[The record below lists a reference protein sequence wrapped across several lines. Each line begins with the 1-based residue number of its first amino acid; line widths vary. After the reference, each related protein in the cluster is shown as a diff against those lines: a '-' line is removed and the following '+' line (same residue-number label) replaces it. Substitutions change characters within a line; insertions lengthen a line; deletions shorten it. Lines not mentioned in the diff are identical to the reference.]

1 MKELVVLGAGES
13 GVGAALLAKKE
24 GFEVFVSDRGII
36 KDKYKEELADKGIPY
51 EECQHDE
58 SRILKALEVI
68 KSPGIPDKVP
78 LIKRLKKAGISVI
91 GEIEFASRYT
101 DAKVVGITGSN
112 GKTTTTL
119 LTYHLLKTA
128 GLEVAL
134 GGNIGVSFARNVA
147 FNNRSLHVLELSSF
161 QLDGTQAFRPDIAM
175 ILNISPDHLDRYD
188 YKMEN
193 YIASKF
199 LITQNLTKSDWFLFN
214 EEDSNITQNIEQ
226 LTIDA
231 QKKAINSKYCI
242 EGHLF
247 VGGLNFEIRN
257 TALQGQ
263 HNAMNALFALETAM
277 LLGADPKQLQ
287 EGLDT
292 FRNDPHRMEEVAI
305 IDEVRFIND
314 SKATNVDATFYALDA
329 IKENII
335 WIVGGTDKGND
346 YQPLLSVVEEK
357 VKVMICMGVDNQ
369 KLINTFSS
377 LVKGSTQEVKSAKEA
392 VNEAFALAQKGDT
405 ILLSPACASFDLFKN
420 YIDRGEQFKTAVL
433 DLGNRK

>member
-13 GVGAALLAKKE
+13 GLGAALLAQKE
-24 GFEVFVSDRGII
+24 GFKVFVTDSGKI
-36 KDKYKEELADKGIPY
+36 KEAYKSELENNGIPY
-51 EECQHDE
+51 EEGQHDE

-78 LIKRLKKAGISVI
+78 LIKELKKAGVSVI
-91 GEIEFASRYT
+91 GEVEFASRYT
-101 DAKVVGITGSN
+101 TAKIVGITGSN

-119 LTYHLLKTA
+119 LLFHLLKTA
-128 GLEVAL
+128 GLNVVL
-134 GGNIGVSFARNVA
+134 GGNVGVSFARNVA
-147 FNNRSLHVLELSSF
+147 FDNRSIHVLELSSF
-161 QLDGTQAFRPDIAM
+161 QLDGTRDFRPDIAM
-175 ILNISPDHLDRYD
+175 MLNITPDHLDRYD

-199 LITQNLTKSDWFLFN
+199 LITQNLTDKDWFLFN
-214 EEDSNITQNIEQ
+214 EEDANIMQNIEQ
-226 LTIDA
+226 LTIGA

-263 HNAMNALFALETAM
+263 HNAMNALFALETA
-277 LLGADPKQLQ
+277 LRLGADPQQLQ

-292 FRNDPHRMEEVAI
+292 FKNDPHRMEEVATI
-305 IDEVRFIND
+305 NGITFIND

-346 YQPLLSVVEEK
+346 YQPLLPLVEQK
-357 VKVMICMGVDNQ
+357 VKAMVCMGLDNQ
-369 KLINTFSS
+369 KLINTFST
-377 LVKGSTQEVKSAKEA
+377 LVKGSTMEVKSAKAA
-392 VNEAFALAQKGDT
+392 VKEAFALAQKGDT

-420 YIDRGEQFKTAVL
+420 YIDRGEQFKAAVFEI
-433 DLGNRK
+433 KTQ